1 MGRGREGGGSMGRER
16 GGGVQWGQ
24 RKGIDWSGVP
34 CVRPATLCFQI
45 HAAMC

>member
-1 MGRGREGGGSMGRER
+1 MGRGRGGEYGERTGGGGA
-16 GGGVQWGQ
+16 WGQ
-24 RKGIDWSGVP
+24 RRGIDWSGVP